1 METNKQKAIREAYG
15 EYWEQVKDY
24 VDENGWCS
32 EPSTF
37 TIAVLFFCMK
47 HEFTTHGDIK
57 NNYMKSW
64 RPISLKGIENNN
76 NWISIL
82 SESDLPSENCDCYIE
97 HKDGN
102 IHIDRYFSTEKMFD
116 AHHWKYIVAYIPIPQ
131 PNKRIY

>member
-15 EYWEQVKDY
+15 EYWELFNSSAKDCAFNN
-24 VDENGWCS
+24 NGWIS
-32 EPSTF
+32 AILEHAPKDLEIDF
-37 TIAVLFFCMK
+37 
-47 HEFTTHGDIK
+47 
-57 NNYMKSW
+57 YKSAF
-64 RPISLKGIENNN
+64 RPKTLQGIETNNG
-76 NWISIL
+76 WISIL